1 MFFRR
6 LFWIFL
12 ISIFVSCVGEQN
24 DVFTADVMTTS
35 YAEPQGIEIWIDS
48 VRQDIKILRLRK
60 ANGAGR
66 MRFLVE
72 LADSLHLSLFVTPFD
87 IGYFPIHSS
96 IVEDDE
102 IKFSRTH
109 LELKKQI
116 NAHQYIYYET
126 DTMSVKNHVIISH
139 IDTVEQTVS
148 GIFQCQ
154 MKMLSPASEPI
165 KNQLQIRGKFHTTYR
180 D

>member
-1 MFFRR
+1 MSFRR
-6 LFWIFL
+6 LFWIFF
-12 ISIFVSCVGEQN
+12 IIIFVSCVGEEN
-24 DVFTADVMTTS
+24 DLFTTGVMATS
-35 YAEPQGIEIWIDS
+35 YAETQGIEIWIDS
-48 VRQDIKILRLRK
+48 VRQDIKLLRLRK

-72 LADSLHLSLFVTPFD
+72 LADSVHLSLFVTPFD
-87 IGYFPIHSS
+87 IGYYPIYSS

-116 NAHQYIYYET
+116 NTHQYIYYET
-126 DTMSVKNHVIISH
+126 DTMSVKNNVIISH
-139 IDTVEQTVS
+139 IDTLERTVS
-148 GIFQCQ
+148 GVFQCQ
-154 MKMLSPASEPI
+154 MKMFLPTSEPM